1 MQNGLHSDFGERNR
15 RIPDLGGKTS
25 QKVTVSEKP
34 IRKAKVEKAKSL
46 VEDPGYPDKYI
57 ADALA
62 DMLMPI
68 LQ

>member
-1 MQNGLHSDFGERNR
+1 MENGLHSDFGGKNR
-15 RIPDLGGKTS
+15 RIPDLREKTS
-25 QKVTVSEKP
+25 QKVTVSAKP
-34 IRKAKVEKAKSL
+34 IRKANVEKAKKL
-46 VEDPGYPDKYI
+46 IEDPGYPDKYV